1 MIFAKHYLPKGSP
14 ADELRACLKASY
26 LCKHVK
32 VFHLQ
37 TNMRVRLLKENSA
50 FTNQLLEV
58 GNGQVPVDVNT
69 GTIKLPY
76 TVELLSSLL
85 LN

>member
-1 MIFAKHYLPKGSP
+1 
-14 ADELRACLKASY
+14 
-26 LCKHVK
+26 
-32 VFHLQ
+32 
-37 TNMRVRLLKENSA
+37 MRVRLLKENSA